1 MISMLLHLQDNL
13 LFMVWLILIND
24 FEDVRFCEKEIEE
37 TKQVP
42 VEDSAME
49 AMDSVTTYDS
59 VFCINNRENAQEEL
73 NRNGIVFGLIL

>member
-1 MISMLLHLQDNL
+1 M
-13 LFMVWLILIND
+13 IND

-42 VEDSAME
+42 AEDSAME

-59 VFCINNRENAQEEL
+59 VFCINNRENAQEDF
-73 NRNGIVFGLIL
+73 NRNDIVFGFIL

>member
-1 MISMLLHLQDNL
+1 MK
-13 LFMVWLILIND
+13 
-24 FEDVRFCEKEIEE
+24 FCEKEIEE

-49 AMDSVTTYDS
+49 AMNSVTTYDS

-73 NRNGIVFGLIL
+73 NRNGIIFGLIL